1 MFSLVFILVTLLL
14 VTFFSGMETAY
25 RTSGKLTLE
34 LGVKIHPVISWLIRK
49 MTADQS
55 LFTTTLA
62 IGFTLSLVIFTYA
75 TAFLIES
82 EYLNSIPSFFL
93 RKTVEIIFIAFIVFL
108 FGLFIPKILF
118 RISPESILRL
128 FSLPLAVLYVVL
140 FPLAK
145 ILHFIFN
152 THHTTVGNADNVR
165 KISLFAHHDFLRLND
180 DLKNHPSATENS
192 VEKEVILI
200 RNTLDFSRVRLREIM
215 VPRNEIAL
223 LDIHSDIETLRKR
236 FIETGYSRIL
246 FYEDNKD
253 NIVGYVHSSA
263 IFQNA
268 RQIKP
273 FLKNVL
279 IVPET
284 MAANRLLSRF
294 IREHRSIA
302 LVVDEFGGTAG
313 LVTTEDILEE
323 IFGEI
328 EDEHDIRAIFEK
340 KLNDRQF
347 ILSGRYEIDA
357 MNEKYHWNIPES
369 DQYETLA
376 GFILYYNDSIPAV
389 NEIIKIG
396 RWSIKILK
404 ATTTKIELVQVTL
417 PDSD

>member
-1 MFSLVFILVTLLL
+1 MHSPVIILVSLLMATL
-14 VTFFSGMETAY
+14 FSGMETAY
-25 RTSGKLTLE
+25 CTASKLTLE
-34 LGVKIHPVISWLIRK
+34 LGGKVNPFFSWLIRK
-49 MTADQS
+49 MTAGQS
-55 LFTTTLA
+55 LFLSTLA
-62 IGFTLSLVIFTYA
+62 TGFILSLVVFTFSFNLY
-75 TAFLIES
+75 FEI
-82 EYLNSIPSFFL
+82 EYLHSVSSDLL
-93 RKTVEIIFIAFIVFL
+93 RIIFEIILSALLLIISGLLVPKTIFRIYPDRTLRFFSIL
-108 FGLFIPKILF
+108 FAPLYMCLFPFVKILDIIF
-118 RISPESILRL
+118 RIKYTPGIYTENIRNKS
-128 FSLPLAVLYVVL
+128 L
-140 FPLAK
+140 FP
-145 ILHFIFN
+145 
-152 THHTTVGNADNVR
+152 
-165 KISLFAHHDFLRLND
+165 HHDFLRLDD
-180 DLKNHPSATENS
+180 DLKNHPSEDTNS

-200 RNTLDFSRVRLREIM
+200 RNTLDFTKVKLREIM

-223 LDIHSDIETLRKR
+223 LDINSDIEILRKK

-263 IFQNA
+263 IFQKA

-279 IVPET
+279 IVPDT

-347 ILSGRYEIDA
+347 IFSGRYEIDA
-357 MNEKYHWNIPES
+357 LNEKYLWNIPES

-376 GFILYYNDSIPAV
+376 GFILYHYGSIPAV

-396 RWSIKILK
+396 KWSIKILK
-404 ATTTKIELVQVTL
+404 ATKTKIELVQITL
-417 PDSD
+417 SD